1 MSTPVVVALITGAF
15 GIVIA
20 LIQSSRR
27 ENKRDHGMVADA
39 LKQVHKE
46 VHRVG
51 QKVDRHIM
59 WHAEGNSNGRVSRSD
74 KE

>member
-1 MSTPVVVALITGAF
+1 MSTPVIVALITGGF
-15 GIVIA
+15 GIIVA

-27 ENKRDHGMVADA
+27 ENKKDHGVVAES
-39 LKQVHKE
+39 LRGLHQE

-51 QKVDRHIM
+51 QKVDRHIT
-59 WHAEGNSNGRVSRSD
+59 WHAEGGIYGRSSRSD

>member
-1 MSTPVVVALITGAF
+1 MSTPVIVALITGGF
-15 GIVIA
+15 GIIVA

-27 ENKRDHGMVADA
+27 ENKRDHGVVAES
-39 LKQVHKE
+39 LRGLHKE

-51 QKVDRHIM
+51 QKVDRHIN
-59 WHAEGNSNGRVSRSD
+59 WHAEGNTDGRISRRD

>member
-1 MSTPVVVALITGAF
+1 MSTPVIVAVITGGF
-15 GIVIA
+15 GIIVA

-27 ENKRDHGMVADA
+27 ENKRDHGVVAES
-39 LKQVHKE
+39 LRGLHKE

-51 QKVDRHIM
+51 QKVDRHIN
-59 WHAEGNSNGRVSRSD
+59 WHAEGNTDGRFSRRD

>member
-1 MSTPVVVALITGAF
+1 MSTPVIVALITGGF
-15 GIVIA
+15 GIIVA

-27 ENKRDHGMVADA
+27 ENKRDHGVVAES
-39 LKQVHKE
+39 LRGLHKE

-51 QKVDRHIM
+51 QKVDRHIN
-59 WHAEGNSNGRVSRSD
+59 WHAEGNRDGRVSRRD